1 MTEKMVWN
9 VRQALEA
16 TGGTLQYGSYDTAF
30 SGISID
36 SRTTCQGDLFIAIIG
51 ASHDGHRHTEKGITL
66 GQKGVIINK
75 SNKIDLPHDRW
86 RRHGFFCISVEDTT
100 RALGD
105 LAGYHLK
112 RAGLPVVAITG
123 SNGKTSTRRMTM
135 AVMEQKFSVL
145 GTKGNFN
152 NEIGLPLT
160 LLRCRHD
167 HTLAVLE
174 LGMNHFGEIRRLAD
188 ICKPDIGV
196 ITNVGPAHLEG
207 VGSIE
212 GVARAKGELLEHIK
226 PDGTVVLNADDIHLG
241 HLAENCKHK
250 RCFFGFCKTA
260 DVGAE
265 NVEYGPQ
272 YTSFTLRLPHAQK
285 EVTLPAPGRFMV
297 TNALAAA
304 ACGYLMGLTLKQ
316 IVAGLESYRSQKGR
330 LDISVTAIGIHLID
344 DTYNANPASM
354 KAALELL
361 AQVKG
366 SSRGIFVCGDMFEL
380 GEKAEG
386 LHHDLGLTAA
396 KTGVD
401 RLYATGQY
409 ASVIAKGAQ
418 KEGLNTERILIGTKA
433 EITSALATQLQTD
446 DWVLVK
452 GSRAMAMETVSEAI
466 KNISNS
472 NSKC

>member
-1 MTEKMVWN
+1 MTEKMIWN
-9 VRQALEA
+9 AQQALEA
-16 TGGTLQYGSYDTAF
+16 TGGILQYGAYDTAF

-51 ASHDGHRHTEKGITL
+51 ASHDGHRHAEEGLTL
-66 GQKGVIINK
+66 GQKGVIINR
-75 SNKIDLPHDRW
+75 STQIDLPHNQW
-86 RRHGFFCISVEDTT
+86 RRRGFFCITVEDTT

-105 LAGYHLK
+105 LAAYHLK
-112 RAGLPVVAITG
+112 RTGLKVVAITG

-135 AVMEQKFSVL
+135 AVLEQKFAVL

-160 LLRCRHD
+160 LLRGRYD

-174 LGMNHFGEIRRLAD
+174 LGMNHFGEIRRLAE
-188 ICKPDIGV
+188 ICKPDIGI
-196 ITNVGPAHLEG
+196 ITNVGPAHLKG

-241 HLAENCKHK
+241 HLAEKCHHK
-250 RCFFGFCKTA
+250 IFFFGFGKKA
-260 DVGAE
+260 DVRAE
-265 NVEYGPQ
+265 DVEYGPQ
-272 YTSFTLRLPHAQK
+272 YTSFILRLPQAQK
-285 EVTLPAPGRFMV
+285 EVILPAPGRFMV

-304 ACGYLMGLTLKQ
+304 AGGYLMGLTPKQ
-316 IVAGLESYRSQKGR
+316 IVAGLESYQSQKGR
-330 LDISVTAIGIHLID
+330 LDISVTAFGVHLID

-354 KAALELL
+354 TAALELL
-361 AQVKG
+361 AQIKG

-380 GEKAEG
+380 GEKAEV
-386 LHHDLGLTAA
+386 LHYDLGVTAA
-396 KTGVD
+396 KTRVD

-409 ASVIAKGAQ
+409 ASVIAQGAQ
-418 KEGLNTERILIGTKA
+418 KEGLQKERIVIGTKS
-433 EITSALATQLQTD
+433 EITSALTTQLQTD

-466 KNISNS
+466 KNIIY
-472 NSKC
+472 

>member
-1 MTEKMVWN
+1 MTEKMIWN
-9 VRQALEA
+9 ARQALEA
-16 TGGTLQYGSYDTAF
+16 TGGTLQYGSYDTSF

-36 SRTTCQGDLFIAIIG
+36 SRTTRQGDLFIAIIG
-51 ASHDGHRHTEKGITL
+51 ASRDGHLHAEHGVAL

-75 SNKIDLPHDRW
+75 STKIDLPHDQW
-86 RRHGFFCISVEDTT
+86 RRHGFFCITVKDTT

-105 LAGYHLK
+105 LAAFHLK

-160 LLRCRHD
+160 LLRCRYD

-174 LGMNHFGEIRRLAD
+174 LGMNHFGEIRRLAE

-196 ITNVGPAHLEG
+196 ITNVGPAHLKG

-212 GVARAKGELLEHIK
+212 GVVRAKGELLEHIK
-226 PDGTVVLNADDIHLG
+226 PDGMVVLNADDIHLG
-241 HLAENCKHK
+241 HLANKCAHK
-250 RCFFGFCKTA
+250 MFFFGFCKTA
-260 DVGAE
+260 DVRAE
-265 NVEYGPQ
+265 DVEYGPQ
-272 YTSFTLRLPHAQK
+272 YTSFTLRLPHAQE
-285 EVTLPAPGRFMV
+285 EVTLQAPGRFMV

-304 ACGYLMGLTLKQ
+304 AGGYLMGLSPKQ

-330 LDISVTAIGIHLID
+330 LDISVTAFGIHLID

-354 KAALELL
+354 EAALELL
-361 AQVKG
+361 SQLKG

-380 GEKAEG
+380 GEKAEV
-386 LHHDLGLTAA
+386 LHYDLGIAAA
-396 KTGVD
+396 KTSVD

-409 ASVIAKGAQ
+409 ASNIAKGAQ
-418 KEGLNTERILIGTKA
+418 KEGLQKERIFIGTKS
-433 EITSALATQLQTD
+433 EITSALTTQLQTD

-452 GSRAMAMETVSEAI
+452 GSRAMAMETVSESI
-466 KNISNS
+466 KNIINS
-472 NSKC
+472 NS